1 MITHNTKITYDLE
14 NKTMYELTAA
24 CNVVTMQYAVIS
36 RKTCVMHTL

>member
-24 CNVVTMQYAVIS
+24 CNVVTM
-36 RKTCVMHTL
+36 